1 VLAGTWHGN
10 RKRLAA
16 EARPIPHV
24 MGSRF
29 ERPPTATERVMTNR
43 TNESLKEVKIFAKED
58 TIWGI
63 PSKLFIGSGV
73 MTVAMLTQ
81 IPIVFALA
89 IGGLLFG
96 VLFAIYNDDPRAL
109 QAWQRSMGR
118 PVRWT
123 ANPTKARRVQMVPF
137 KD

>member
-1 VLAGTWHGN
+1 
-10 RKRLAA
+10 
-16 EARPIPHV
+16 
-24 MGSRF
+24 MS
-29 ERPPTATERVMTNR
+29 NR
-43 TNESLKEVKIFAKED
+43 TSESLKEVKIFAKED

-89 IGGLLFG
+89 MGGLLFG

-123 ANPTKARRVQMVPF
+123 ANPRKTRRVQMLPF

>member
-1 VLAGTWHGN
+1 M
-10 RKRLAA
+10 
-16 EARPIPHV
+16 ARQT
-24 MGSRF
+24 S
-29 ERPPTATERVMTNR
+29 
-43 TNESLKEVKIFAKED
+43 ESLKEVRIFAKED

-73 MTVAMLTQ
+73 MTVAMITQ
-81 IPIVFALA
+81 IPMVFGLA
-89 IGGLLFG
+89 IGGLMFG

-123 ANPTKARRVQMVPF
+123 ANPAKKRKAVLLPF
-137 KD
+137 KE

>member
-1 VLAGTWHGN
+1 
-10 RKRLAA
+10 
-16 EARPIPHV
+16 
-24 MGSRF
+24 MS
-29 ERPPTATERVMTNR
+29 NR
-43 TNESLKEVKIFAKED
+43 TSESLKEVKIFAKED

-63 PSKLFIGSGV
+63 PSKLFMGSGV

-89 IGGLLFG
+89 MGALLFG

-123 ANPTKARRVQMVPF
+123 ATPRQSRRVQMLPF